1 MCSYRRTKRD
11 TKQTQK
17 DTKRDTKDG
26 EKLKEEVSACQQFLV
41 DVEMQNGTEN
51 LFEFQKSELDTKT
64 INEKH
69 EEVLNKLESAA
80 KINIALGVV
89 LGNFE

>member
-1 MCSYRRTKRD
+1 
-11 TKQTQK
+11 
-17 DTKRDTKDG
+17 
-26 EKLKEEVSACQQFLV
+26 
-41 DVEMQNGTEN
+41 MQNGTEN